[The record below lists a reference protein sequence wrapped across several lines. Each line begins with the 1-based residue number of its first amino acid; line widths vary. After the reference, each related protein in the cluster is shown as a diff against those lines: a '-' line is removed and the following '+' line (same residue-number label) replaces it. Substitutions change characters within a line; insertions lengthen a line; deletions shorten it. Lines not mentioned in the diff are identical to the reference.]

1 MAEQAEKKGTLLSY
15 MKTATG
21 EDTKTEKVK
30 KPETLSVDYWTY
42 DDSYSVAVLRAS
54 KQTSVKTFENRQ
66 KLKTFVKDRKK
77 KCKLKGIEFD
87 PNGVVIPSGLPYSV
101 KEPLDIQFPYADAFQ
116 DIMNLL
122 SSCGTDTISR
132 QAVLELVSSIFAG
145 YQARFL
151 HFDWTINNHE
161 KLAASAS
168 PLPPTLVISDREPVF
183 NALEQIFYSVSHKT
197 ANSEAGPLKCKSP
210 IVLPAHTERGGKITD
225 HAYIYCR
232 TLGKEKDEH
241 PFPMQYRDTAVLI
254 NAKMFKP
261 KDLMDF
267 QRRNLWATIVLY
279 GATPTK
285 VLDNFFKIDGTIF
298 AHCDLTSWNRSRLQ
312 KVVSHYLYWLND
324 MMAPG
329 GRDKKEIKKRSD
341 CFPSTVMK
349 DEHIVNFKKWFLAR
363 LSEADELINAHN
375 HIRGAEKLQGTRWK
389 WKRLQMV
396 SVSSL
401 LYFFVTAS
409 VLNLEQYT
417 AVRKEW
423 WNLLLPGCYP
433 EADVERDLPLTERS
447 VIDVRQS
454 SKEIFEK
461 TLNEIMK
468 AAFPLHVVF
477 YQANSPEPEGKPWGC
492 VREYYDKTNDK
503 SFKAL
508 IFPTRKLR
516 TLGQKFCPVKCDWT
530 RVIPEVRKKPP
541 AYLYPAKA
549 CRIWGKSDPQDSIII
564 NFQKAKFLSS
574 EVRVSINRLFQEGSE

>member
-1 MAEQAEKKGTLLSY
+1 MAAQAEKKGTLLSY

-42 DDSYSVAVLRAS
+42 DDSYSVAVLSAS
-54 KQTSVKTFENRQ
+54 KQTSVKTFENR
-66 KLKTFVKDRKK
+66 KKIKTFVKDQKK

-151 HFDWTINNHE
+151 HFDWAINNHE

-168 PLPPTLVISDREPVF
+168 PLPPTLLISDREPVF

-225 HAYIYCR
+225 HACIYCR

-349 DEHIVNFKKWFLAR
+349 DEHIVNFEKWFLAR

-401 LYFFVTAS
+401 LYFFVMAG
-409 VLNLEQYT
+409 VLNLEQYR
-417 AVRKEW
+417 AVRKGW

-433 EADVERDLPLTERS
+433 EADVERDLPITERS
-447 VIDVRQS
+447 VIDVKQS

-461 TLNEIMK
+461 TLDEIMK